1 MLCNAVPLSCCSYVN
16 AVTPSCCIR
25 PDLYS
30 VNGSHDPSALT
41 SESDFLWH
49 TSSGWLLR
57 WAYWWGLV
65 VPKEKRVIHW
75 CFTHNIKMWISLND
89 VHLTKNT
96 VFLFQCLSFSL
107 RVVTEEC
114 YPFSPPQQ
122 SPAEV
127 ARCMMQS
134 RAVGRGKRQAIAH
147 CPNSHSYH
155 NNIYQSTPPYRLSSN
170 VSQLTPRIKQK
181 ICFF

>member
-1 MLCNAVPLSCCSYVN
+1 MLCNAVSLSCCSYVN
-16 AVTPSCCIR
+16 PVTPSCCIR

-65 VPKEKRVIHW
+65 VPKEKRVIHLFYTQHQDVKIFKW
-75 CFTHNIKMWISLND
+75 CTSDNF
-89 VHLTKNT
+89 
-96 VFLFQCLSFSL
+96 FLFLSNYLSLSL

-114 YPFSPPQQ
+114 YPFSPTQQ
-122 SPAEV
+122 SPEV

-147 CPNSHSYH
+147 CPNSHSHSH
-155 NNIYQSTPPYRLSSN
+155 NDIYQSTPPYRLSSN

-181 ICFF
+181 ISFF